1 MTKTII
7 SCYAVMLTMTL
18 SIECKSME
26 KDALSLPMFITQ
38 EYKVTNTSRESISGP
53 IPDQKPTTQIFVE
66 VTRNGKK
73 AYIFYWDGQPYR
85 DLGPMAGKESWQ
97 FNFLGEKVNIT
108 RTTIFMGQEQEV
120 LVLHHKPNEDTQL
133 MIYSKYMN
141 REEFH
146 EMLSKMRKK

>member
-1 MTKTII
+1 MTRTII
-7 SCYAVMLTMTL
+7 SCYAAMLTMML

-38 EYKVTNTSRESISGP
+38 EYKVTNTNRKSISGP

-73 AYIFYWDGQPYR
+73 AYIFYWDGPPYR

-120 LVLHHKPNEDTQL
+120 LVLHHKPNKDTQL
-133 MIYSKYMN
+133 MIYSKNMN